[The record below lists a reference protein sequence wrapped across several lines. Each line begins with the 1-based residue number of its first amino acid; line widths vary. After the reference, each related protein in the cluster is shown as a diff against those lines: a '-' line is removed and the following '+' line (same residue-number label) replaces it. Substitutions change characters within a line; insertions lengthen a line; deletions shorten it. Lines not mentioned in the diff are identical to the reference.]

1 MEKTKLLVPEI
12 KIQEYHNLKNIYLP
26 KLSNLTIFFG
36 QNNSGKTSF
45 LNWIAEKNKKKV
57 NYVAMDEMT
66 FLFADKTVNIHDCV
80 DDLRKKAL
88 FNLIKK
94 FKESKVQDKIL
105 YYFKELTGIELDFIS
120 EAGDSYFLIESNGK
134 MQRKS
139 LYRLGNAFVAILACL
154 VELLW
159 NDNPIILIDEP
170 ETSLHASLQKKLLT
184 VLRDIAYKDGKQ
196 VFIATHS
203 HLFLDRENPQ
213 NNYKISLYTG
223 KKDVHKLE
231 TMTDVV
237 VAIYQLLGNTPDDL
251 LLPNNFIIVEGPSD
265 KIFLVHLMKRFFSKQ
280 LEAKHIIVQ
289 PAHGDI
295 TNRQITTTMHY
306 LDQFFTVLHG
316 NPLYRDRAVIL
327 VDQQPHDSFEQFKHK
342 YRLDKPRL
350 RSLGEEG
357 FYSLE
362 YSYPEDTMLRVA
374 RKIKTPRFKMKDVPS
389 LVKSILRNKHN
400 KKVMWADEIG
410 REIKRQEV
418 PKIFFEI
425 IQAAIDA
432 AY

>member
-1 MEKTKLLVPEI
+1 MAKTKLLVSEI
-12 KIQEYHNLKNIYLP
+12 KIQEYHNLKNVYLP

-45 LNWIAEKNKKKV
+45 LNWIADNYKEQV
-57 NYVAMDEMT
+57 NYVAMDEIT
-66 FLFADKTVNIHDCV
+66 FLFADKTVNVSDIII
-80 DDLRKKAL
+80 DLRKEAL
-88 FNLIKK
+88 IDLIDK
-94 FKESKVQDKIL
+94 FKRSKIQNRIL
-105 YYFKELTGIELDFIS
+105 YYFKELTGIELDFVA
-120 EAGDSYFLIESNGK
+120 EGDESYFLIESNGK

-139 LYRLGNAFVAILACL
+139 LYRLGNAFVGILACL

-159 NDNPIILIDEP
+159 NDNPIILLDEP
-170 ETSLHASLQKKLLT
+170 ETSLHASLQKKLLE
-184 VLRDIAYKDGKQ
+184 VLKSIADQDGKQ

-203 HLFLDRENPQ
+203 HLFLDRETPS

-231 TMTDVV
+231 TMTDVI

-265 KIFLVHLMKRFFSKQ
+265 KIFLVHLMKRFFAKQ
-280 LEAKHIIVQ
+280 LETKHIIVQ

-316 NPLYRDRAVIL
+316 NPLYRERAVIL
-327 VDQQPHDSFEQFKHK
+327 VDQQPHASFEEFKHK
-342 YRLDKPRL
+342 YHLDKPRL
-350 RSLGEEG
+350 RTLGEFG

-362 YSYPEDTMLRVA
+362 YSYPEDVMLRVA
-374 RKIKTPRFKMKDVPS
+374 RKIKTPRFKKKDIPS

-410 REIKRQEV
+410 REIKREEV

-425 IQAAIDA
+425 IQTAIDA